1 MVERAFGPY
10 ELVRQIAVGGMA
22 EIYLART
29 SGVAGFE
36 KYVALKVIHSG
47 LVRDAQFTQRLID
60 EAKIAVQLN
69 HSNIVQTFDLGRVGE
84 SFYITMEYVDGADLF
99 EVLRRCSELDVGL
112 PFGLCAFVGKEIAQ
126 ALDHAHKKLGRDG
139 EPLGIVHRDVSPQNV
154 LISRSGE
161 VKLGDFG
168 IAKAA
173 TKIWKT
179 AAGAIQGKYHY
190 MSPEQSRGLTLDA
203 RSDVFSAGIVLYEL
217 ITGQMVYRE
226 ADLHRLLE
234 RTRRAQIAAPSRLRR
249 DVPVELERIV
259 MRALARMPGDR
270 YQTAGDL
277 AADLEGFLRTQSPVL
292 YAPKL
297 AGLVAHVLGDV
308 PRPALAI
315 ATNSSELR
323 DENSVLAQL
332 GGATWPFAGAETE
345 SGGVTTGDETLDI
358 STPTQVELDDAPE
371 VSISDVIEIDTM
383 IEPLP
388 FASEDER
395 STTQHT
401 RDDVIAVIAKTSV
414 DPVPAM
420 LASLPQPSIP
430 IGLAA
435 ISLAVATPVGH
446 PVGLVP
452 GVPAHL
458 APYASAAHASPR
470 VARLPPAMPSHF
482 VPPFALYNGGLR
494 ALSARFVVPS
504 GGLSWWKVAIAA
516 VIALVLAYWCA
527 HWAMRAS

>member
-1 MVERAFGPY
+1 VPHGTTLELRERMVERRFGPY

-29 SGVAGFE
+29 TGMGGFE
-36 KYVALKVIHSG
+36 KYVALKLIQPS
-47 LVRDAQFTQRLID
+47 LVRDAQFTHRLID

-69 HSNIVQTFDLGRVGE
+69 HSNIVQTFDLGRVGDT
-84 SFYITMEYVDGADLF
+84 FYITMEYVDGSDLF
-99 EVLRRCSELDVGL
+99 EVLRKCSELDVAL
-112 PFGLCAFVGKEIAQ
+112 PFGLCAFVAKEIAQ
-126 ALDHAHKKLGRDG
+126 ALDHAHRKVARDG
-139 EPLGIVHRDVSPQNV
+139 QPLGIVHRDVSPQNV
-154 LISRSGE
+154 LISRAGE

-190 MSPEQSRGLTLDA
+190 MSPEQSRGLALDA

-217 ITGQMVYRE
+217 ITGQMMYRE

-234 RTRRAQIAAPSRLRR
+234 RTRRAQIVPPSRLRA
-249 DVPVELERIV
+249 DMPPELERIA
-259 MRALARMPGDR
+259 MRALARQPGDR
-270 YQTAGDL
+270 YQTAADL
-277 AADLEGFLRTQSPVL
+277 VADLEGFLRACSPVL

-308 PRPALAI
+308 PRVALSI
-315 ATNSSELR
+315 ATDSRELR

-332 GGATWPFAGAETE
+332 GGATWPFSGAATE
-345 SGGVTTGDETLDI
+345 PDSGDTTLEISMVT
-358 STPTQVELDDAPE
+358 
-371 VSISDVIEIDTM
+371 DVDHVMEIDTV

-401 RDDVIAVIAKTSV
+401 RDGVMAMLGRTVV
-414 DPVPAM
+414 DAVPAM
-420 LASLPQPSIP
+420 LASLPQPVLPMGIASIALDASTP
-430 IGLAA
+430 IGQ
-435 ISLAVATPVGH
+435 

-458 APYASAAHASPR
+458 APYATAARHT
-470 VARLPPAMPSHF
+470 RLPPPMPSHF
-482 VPPFALYNGGLR
+482 VPPFALFNGGLR

-504 GGLSWWKVAIAA
+504 QGVSWRKLALAA
-516 VIALVLAYWCA
+516 LIALVLAYACA
-527 HWAMRAS
+527 RWASY

>member
-1 MVERAFGPY
+1 MVERRFGPY

-36 KYVALKVIHSG
+36 KYVALKLIHPS
-47 LVRDAQFTQRLID
+47 LARDSQFTQRLID

-69 HSNIVQTFDLGRVGE
+69 HSNVVQTFDLGRAGDA
-84 SFYITMEYVDGADLF
+84 FYITMEYVDGSDLF
-99 EVLRRCSELDVGL
+99 ELLRRCSELDVNL
-112 PFGLCAFVGKEIAQ
+112 PFGLCAFVAKEIAH

-139 EPLGIVHRDVSPQNV
+139 RPLGIVHRDVSPQNV

-203 RSDVFSAGIVLYEL
+203 RSDVFSAGIVLWEV
-217 ITGQMVYRE
+217 ITGHMVYRE
-226 ADLHRLLE
+226 VDLHRLLE
-234 RTRRAQIAAPSRLRR
+234 RTRRAQIAPPSRLRA
-249 DVPVELERIV
+249 DVPPELERIA

-270 YQTAGDL
+270 YQTAADL
-277 AADLEGFLRTQSPVL
+277 AADLEAFLRAQAPVL

-297 AGLVAHVLGDV
+297 AGLVAHVLGDA
-308 PRPALAI
+308 PQPTLAI
-315 ATNSSELR
+315 ATDSRELR
-323 DENSVLAQL
+323 DENSVLARL
-332 GGATWPFAGAETE
+332 GGATWPFSGAETE
-345 SGGVTTGDETLDI
+345 SGSSIGLTTGTGTIDI
-358 STPTQVELDDAPE
+358 STVTEVDDIEAVPE
-371 VSISDVIEIDTM
+371 ASDVIEVDTM

-401 RDDVIAVIAKTSV
+401 RERVMVMARTTV
-414 DPVPAM
+414 DRVPGM
-420 LASLPQPSIP
+420 LASLPQPSLP
-430 IGLAA
+430 IGIAA

-458 APYASAAHASPR
+458 APYASAMRANPHVS
-470 VARLPPAMPSHF
+470 RLPPPMPSHF
-482 VPPFALYNGGLR
+482 VPPFALFNGGR
-494 ALSARFVVPS
+494 ALSARFIVPS
-504 GGLSWWKVAIAA
+504 AGLSWWKLALAA
-516 VIALVLAYWCA
+516 LLALVLAYWCA
-527 HWAMRAS
+527 RWAM